1 MNGVKWKE
9 CLIILSSLGMPILLM
24 SGKTAGPILPLMEYF
39 QLGRQV
45 VKWWNFLEWMKKAG
59 RKHGTNKILTSK
71 RGGHSPSLFLLFS
84 FLFILN
90 NIGYSQFYSSK
101 LFPGSTASITKVQES
116 YGYSI
121 TTFYDHTYK
130 YSINDE
136 TLSHIYRAM
145 VYQDMN
151 LSLKNNSILTVGHR
165 YNDFWRCGLQKCGEQ
180 RFGVG

>member
-1 MNGVKWKE
+1 MEWKK
-9 CLIILSSLGMPILLM
+9 
-24 SGKTAGPILPLMEYF
+24 KT
-39 QLGRQV
+39 
-45 VKWWNFLEWMKKAG
+45 G

-71 RGGHSPSLFLLFS
+71 RGGHSPSLLLLFS

-90 NIGYSQFYSSK
+90 NIGYSQFYSST
-101 LFPGSTASITKVQES
+101 LFPGSTASTTKVQDS

-145 VYQDMN
+145 VYQNMS
-151 LSLKNNSILTVGHR
+151 LPLKNNSILTVGYR
-165 YNDFWRCGLQKCGEQ
+165 YNDLYTGYKPQAQKQHLYNEQ
-180 RFGVG
+180 KYHSLNLGYRIWDVWAYHSDRQKNTIDLGHLNWSSISTGIGFRF